1 MAERQPGKVDEVVRR
16 VLDGDID
23 AYEEIV
29 REYQGMLL
37 GYASQRLTDFS
48 LAKEVVQL
56 SFIRAYQKIHE
67 FRLGEDFGVWL
78 CVICK
83 YMIMTELE
91 RMQRDGRNKGNYKNQ
106 FEVELATALTEEDK
120 EALQPVIGVM
130 KKCIGK
136 LKSEAAS
143 LVLLKY
149 HEKKSCK
156 EIADEKNRTVTW
168 VTSNLSRVRQALKR
182 CIQSQTKKPTL

>member
-1 MAERQPGKVDEVVRR
+1 MAERQPGKVDEVVKR
-16 VLDGDID
+16 VLDGDVD
-23 AYEEIV
+23 AYADIV

-37 GYASQRLTDFS
+37 GYASVRLTDFS

-56 SFIRAYQKIHE
+56 TFTRAYQKIHE

-91 RMQRDGRNKGNYKNQ
+91 RMQRDVRNKGNFKNQ
-106 FEVELATALTEEDK
+106 FEVELATAMTAEDGD
-120 EALQPVIGVM
+120 ARQPTLDVL
-130 KKCIGK
+130 KKCLGK

-143 LVLLKY
+143 LIRLKY

-156 EIADEKNRTVTW
+156 EIADEKDRTVTW
-168 VTSNLSRVRQALKR
+168 VTSNLPRVRRTLKR
-182 CIQSQTKKPTL
+182 CIQSQIKNPMP